1 MAINKIT
8 KFSEIVSPINKID
21 EVIDAIN
28 QLDTEI
34 DNTNSSISDLNS
46 DLLELDTKV
55 DQLDFSEFTG
65 ATSES
70 DGIKGMVPAPTKEE
84 VKKYLCAD
92 GTWKEPVS
100 ASIDEDLLI
109 IKAELGYP
117 GIEDIYGLEADFVN
131 NVFTRLAGAVG
142 KNAGADFNSCN
153 AFGGRRRC
161 NLTDDGIVTAYYGE
175 EGFVTNGITD
185 RELKGKPAGTHVQ
198 VMVEQPKFYYKVDPV
213 ELVAG
218 SRANEKHTNIVR
230 YYVSDTNYPGFKT
243 HPAFIV
249 NGVEKDKIYLAAF
262 EGCLYDVSASSY
274 ITNDSQ
280 VADFTETT
288 GDKASSIAGIKPM
301 SGLSQNLTRANA
313 RKLTHNRGAGWEQ
326 SYLATVAATQ
336 LLMIIEYGQFNIQEV
351 LGIGVSGKTDN
362 GSSNMSENTGATI
375 SLGNNSGEATQGSYK
390 HISYRGE
397 ENFYGNIW
405 TWVDGLNQNS
415 GAIYISDHNFKDDT
429 SEAPYVPAGYC
440 LTSSEVYPKKF
451 EYNDSYS
458 WLFIPGATGG
468 NSSLPIGDYYWY
480 NSGWRVAG
488 LGGRWDS
495 GSSCGPFC
503 WSLSNASSNRK
514 RNIGLRLVYIP

>member
-8 KFSEIVSPINKID
+8 KFSEVISPINKID
-21 EVIDAIN
+21 EVIDAVN
-28 QLDTEI
+28 NLDTEV
-34 DNTNSSISDLNS
+34 DNSINELSQNLS
-46 DLLELDTKV
+46 ELDNKI

-65 ATSES
+65 ATES
-70 DGIKGMVPAPTKEE
+70 SNGIKGMVPAPTKEE
-84 VKKYLCAD
+84 VNKYLCAD
-92 GTWKEPVS
+92 GTWKEPIN
-100 ASIDEDLLI
+100 ASIDEDLLT

-117 GIEDIYGLEADFVN
+117 GISDIYGLEADFVN
-131 NVFTRLAGAVG
+131 KVFKRLAGAVN
-142 KNAGADFNSCN
+142 KTAGEDFNVCN

-175 EGFVTNGITD
+175 DGFVTNGITAK
-185 RELKGKPAGTHVQ
+185 ELKGKPTGTHVQ

-230 YYVSDTNYPGFKT
+230 YYVSDTKYPGFET

-262 EGCLYDVSASSY
+262 EGCLYDVSANSY

-280 VADFTETT
+280 VADFTSGT
-288 GDKASSIAGIKPM
+288 GDKIGSIAGIKPM
-301 SGLSQNLTRANA
+301 SGLSQNLTRTNA
-313 RKLTHNRGAGWEQ
+313 RTLAHNRGPGWEQ

-351 LGIGVSGKTDN
+351 LGDGVSKKSD

-375 SLGNNSGEATQGSYK
+375 SLGNNSGEATQGSYN

-405 TWVDGLNQNS
+405 TWVDGFNQNS
-415 GAIYISDHNFKDDT
+415 GTVYIADHDFKDDT
-429 SEAPYVPAGYC
+429 SEAPYVAAGYC
-440 LTSSEVYPKKF
+440 LTSNQVYPAKF
-451 EYNDSYS
+451 EYNDSYP

-480 NSGWRVAG
+480 NSGWRVAV
-488 LGGRWDS
+488 LGGRWTD

-503 WSLSNASSNRK
+503 WYLSSASSYRD
-514 RNIGLRLVYIP
+514 RDVGARLVFVP